1 MLVGVWVI
9 VYWLWHQL
17 RWSVNKPRQNIHNTF
32 WDTNGKKKTK
42 NIFFY
47 SQIIESS
54 SATICGFLKD
64 SKLIKEANKSYQDYD
79 KCLLLQ
85 KQKVDAYER
94 GKRRFKSKMRNEPEL
109 KRFTKETETL
119 N

>member
-1 MLVGVWVI
+1 MRHEFV
-9 VYWLWHQL
+9 
-17 RWSVNKPRQNIHNTF
+17 
-32 WDTNGKKKTK
+32 TNGKKKTK

-54 SATICGFLKD
+54 SATIRGFLKD

-94 GKRRFKSKMRNEPEL
+94 GKKKFKSKMRNEPEL
-109 KRFTKETETL
+109 KRFTKET
-119 N
+119 